1 MSDPSVQYRKT
12 IKHYDDHSH
21 AHYLTFSCLRRQPFL
36 SGRLAPLWLIDSIE
50 AARHNKPFGLWAWVF
65 MPEHVHLLIRPR
77 TGVLIEEILKA
88 IKHPVSCTAIKWVRT
103 NRPDFLVRMRHERRE
118 QRWIHR
124 FWQRGP
130 GYDRN
135 IWSPEESHEKIHY
148 IHMNPVRRGL
158 VDHPRNWRWSSWRAW
173 EESVTEPLSI
183 DFESVP
189 RL

>member
-1 MSDPSVQYRKT
+1 MLDRSPHYRKT
-12 IKHYDDHSH
+12 IKHYDDPSH

-50 AARHNKPFGLWAWVF
+50 AARREKPFELWAWVF
-65 MPEHVHLLIRPR
+65 MPEHVHLLIRPQA
-77 TGVLIEEILKA
+77 GALIKEILRV
-88 IKHPVSCTAIKWVRT
+88 IKRPVSCRVIKWVRIHH
-103 NRPDFLVRMRHERRE
+103 PGFLTRMRHEQRGG
-118 QRWIHR
+118 RWIHR

-135 IWSPEESHEKIHY
+135 IWSAEEIREKILY

-158 VDHPRNWRWSSWRAW
+158 ADHPRDWRWSSWRAW
-173 EESVTEPLSI
+173 GESVAEPLKV

-189 RL
+189 KL